1 MNGNDPESDLI
12 EGSLAM
18 GSDIDA
24 DHERLGQASANVE
37 PPDQSVSTP
46 AHDQQATTAD
56 AAQYIPCYVSD
67 HAQPA
72 QCLFRAGPL
81 ASRCKAV
88 KSHDNYFRWIAWS
101 PDATTLLTVNNDRC
115 VRQWDFPSTTDT
127 SASDARFTP
136 TAIVPFAEPIYDVAW
151 YPFQSRLDPISN
163 VYAVS
168 TPHHPIHLIDAS
180 TGVSR
185 CTYVPTN
192 HVDEIVGATSLAFN
206 TDGTHLYAGFD
217 GWFATFDVTRPG
229 RDSMVR
235 VSTSATRRSKNGQK
249 GILSSL
255 CTNATYRAVAA
266 ASYARTIALYTQGTH
281 ECVHILRGLPP
292 ATQLAFD
299 PSGHYMLSSHREDGT
314 VHCLDLRMLRTVWT
328 YERGGKTTMRSSVVA
343 DWHNV
348 VMAAAGSK
356 GNEVHVTD
364 LATGT
369 ARQVVVRHEDL
380 VACCAVRD
388 GWWATCS
395 GQRQFRLA
403 ALDEEVRVEEVAA
416 DHSFRLWHV
425 PGEYQYF
432 AVPGSEFNETDS

>member
-1 MNGNDPESDLI
+1 MLN
-12 EGSLAM
+12 
-18 GSDIDA
+18 
-24 DHERLGQASANVE
+24 RRSACSA
-37 PPDQSVSTP
+37 PGRSP
-46 AHDQQATTAD
+46 AAE
-56 AAQYIPCYVSD
+56 
-67 HAQPA
+67 
-72 QCLFRAGPL
+72 
-81 ASRCKAV
+81 KAV
-88 KSHDNYFRWIAWS
+88 KSHDKYFRWIAWS
-101 PDATTLLTVNNDRC
+101 PDATTLLTVNNADASGNGIS
-115 VRQWDFPSTTDT
+115 RQPRTRPLPTQGS
-127 SASDARFTP
+127 

-192 HVDEIVGATSLAFN
+192 HVDEVVGATSLAFD

-235 VSTSATRRSKNGQK
+235 VSTSATRHSKNGQN

-255 CTNATYRAVAA
+255 CTNANYRAVAA
-266 ASYARTIALYTQGTH
+266 ASYARTIALYMQGTH

-328 YERGGKTTMRSSVVA
+328 YERGEKTNMRSSVVA

-369 ARQVVVRHEDL
+369 ARQVVVQHEDL

-403 ALDEEVRVEEVAA
+403 ALEEEEERGGEEVAA

-432 AVPGSEFNETDS
+432 VVPGSESNEAVS